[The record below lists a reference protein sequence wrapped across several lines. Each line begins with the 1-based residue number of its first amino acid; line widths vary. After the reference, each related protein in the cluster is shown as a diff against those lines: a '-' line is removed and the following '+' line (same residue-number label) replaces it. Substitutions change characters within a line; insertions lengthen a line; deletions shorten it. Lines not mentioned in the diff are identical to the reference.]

1 MYKQWGEKET
11 AAETRRKE
19 EEVKIDQGQSIRL
32 KQPHLQE
39 RLLPIN
45 LLLNNIVDTI
55 EYGQTV
61 SDISS

>member
-19 EEVKIDQGQSIRL
+19 EEVKIDQSQSIRL

-39 RLLPIN
+39 RLPG
-45 LLLNNIVDTI
+45 T
-55 EYGQTV
+55 YQSTTK
-61 SDISS
+61 